1 MRLNKKLAA
10 TALAALMAS
19 SVLAGCGDS
28 STEATGAGNATE
40 AEGATEA
47 GSAAD
52 EGGESTSGEMPTITM
67 VAVDHSGNALNNDRS
82 DEVVQ
87 QLEDYMGMHI
97 EFQWESN
104 STYSERFGTILM
116 DKENMPMILTSA
128 DNTVK
133 STVVEAAKRDAFWD
147 LTEYLKDEEAYPN
160 LSQMTDEVKDALT
173 VDGKVIGLPRQR
185 PVGRYGVSY
194 RADWAEKVGITEAP
208 ETIDDMYD
216 MIYKFAKEDPDGNG
230 QDDTYGM
237 EMTKYT
243 GPFDIIQTWFGVGN
257 KWVEQDGKL
266 VPVHQTEEYM
276 EALNWMRGL
285 VEEGLVRK
293 DFAAV
298 DTATWGDGIK
308 KGEAGVFIDVLDTG
322 KRTAQYF
329 DTNNIASV
337 VNPDEKASIAYVGA
351 IKKDDSSEPKTLSTG
366 GYAGFFLITK
376 DGAKTE
382 EDLKNCL
389 TFLDKMGDNDMRILS
404 DYGLEGFQWE
414 ENEDGM
420 LEQIQTGLEAAQ
432 TPNNGLNQAQCYLP
446 YNVTLDPE
454 PVKDD
459 FTKEM
464 EAVQLANEEFAVANP
479 ATKYLVNSETAAS
492 RSTTLDQLLDDA
504 RTQYISGVI
513 DEAGLQSLW
522 AQWAEQGGNDL
533 VNEINELY
541 QADTSK

>member
-1 MRLNKKLAA
+1 MRLNKRLAA
-10 TALAALMAS
+10 TAMAALMAS

-28 STEATGAGNATE
+28 STESTTAGSA
-40 AEGATEA
+40 GSATEA
-47 GSAAD
+47 GAAT
-52 EGGESTSGEMPTITM
+52 EAGGSSSSDMPTITM

-87 QLEDYMGMHI
+87 QMEDYVGMHV

-104 STYSERFGTILM
+104 STYPERFGTILM
-116 DKENMPMILTSA
+116 DKDNMPMILTSA
-128 DNTVK
+128 DSTVK

-147 LTEYLKDEEAYPN
+147 LTEYLEDEEAYPN

-230 QDDTYGM
+230 KDDTYGM
-237 EMTKYT
+237 EMSKYT

-266 VPVHQTEEYM
+266 VPVHQTAEYM
-276 EALNWMRGL
+276 EALNWLRGL
-285 VEEGLVRK
+285 VEEGLIRK

-298 DTATWGDGIK
+298 DTSTWGDGIK
-308 KGEAGVFIDVLDTG
+308 KGEAGVFVDVLDTG

-329 DTNNIASV
+329 DTNNIPSAA
-337 VNPDEKASIAYVGA
+337 NPDEKAAIAYAGA
-351 IKKDDSSEPKTLSTG
+351 IKKDDSSEPRTLSTG
-366 GYAGFFLITK
+366 GFGGFFLITK

-389 TFLDKMGDNDMRILS
+389 TFLDKMCDNDMRILA

-414 ENEDGM
+414 VNEDGM

-432 TPNNGLNQAQCYLP
+432 TPNNGLNQTECYLP

-454 PVKDD
+454 PVKDE
-459 FTKEM
+459 FTKAF
-464 EAVQLANEEFAVANP
+464 EAVQTANEEFAVANP
-479 ATKYLVNSETAAS
+479 ATKYLVNSEIAAS
-492 RSTTLDQLLDDA
+492 DGTTLDQLLDDA
-504 RTQYISGVI
+504 RTQYISGAI

-522 AQWAEQGGNDL
+522 DQWAEQGGQALID
-533 VNEINELY
+533 EINELY
-541 QADTSK
+541 QADTNK